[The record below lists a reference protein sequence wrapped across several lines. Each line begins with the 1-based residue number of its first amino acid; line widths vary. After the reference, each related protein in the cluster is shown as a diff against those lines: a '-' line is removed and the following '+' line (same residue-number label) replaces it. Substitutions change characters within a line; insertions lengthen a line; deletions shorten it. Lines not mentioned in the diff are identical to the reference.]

1 MIVGILL
8 AAGSSSRFGDNKL
21 LHAINGVPIGVLAAR
36 NLSEAVTHVVAVV
49 RPGDERLRT
58 ALLQENIEVVVCDDA
73 EEGMGT
79 SLACGV
85 RAAKNADGW
94 LVALADMPFILPE
107 TISDVAE
114 QVAHGAV
121 IVAPEYGGQRGHPV
135 GFVKQFGT
143 ELMALHGDMGARDL
157 LLRYSALVMNLK
169 THDRGIVRDIDTAE
183 DLLVR

>member
-8 AAGSSSRFGDNKL
+8 AAGSASRFGGGKL
-21 LHAINGVPIGVLAAR
+21 LHEINGVPIGVLAAR

-49 RPGDERLRT
+49 RPGDERLRA
-58 ALLQENIEVVVCDDA
+58 ALLKENIEVVICDDA
-73 EEGMGT
+73 DDGMGA

-85 RAAKNADGW
+85 RAAKDAEGW
-94 LVALADMPFILPE
+94 LVALADMPFIKPE
-107 TISDVAE
+107 TISEIAE

-121 IVAPEYGGQRGHPV
+121 IVAPEYSGQRGHPV

-143 ELMALHGDMGARDL
+143 ELMALHGDAGARDL
-157 LLRYSALVMNLK
+157 LMRYSALVMTLK
-169 THDRGIVRDIDTAE
+169 THDRGVVRDIDTAE